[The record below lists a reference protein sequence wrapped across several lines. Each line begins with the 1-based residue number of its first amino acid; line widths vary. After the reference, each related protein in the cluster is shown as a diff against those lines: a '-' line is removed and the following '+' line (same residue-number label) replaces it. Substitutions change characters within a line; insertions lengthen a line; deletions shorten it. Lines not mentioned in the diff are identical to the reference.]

1 MIARYVG
8 VGIGAWYLLAPFL
21 WGYPLGFLWWHDV
34 ALGAVITALAG
45 SFLLTWS
52 RLAAWGLIGVGYY
65 SMLAPFLHGYLTH
78 PFAFWN
84 DLVFGILTVG
94 TGMALAAA
102 TIEYAPGIDARTAG

>member
-1 MIARYVG
+1 MISRYVG

-21 WGYPLGFLWWHDV
+21 WGYPLGFNWWHDV

-45 SFLLTWS
+45 SFLMGWS
-52 RLAAWGLIGVGYY
+52 RLAAWGLIAVGFY
-65 SMLAPFLHGYLTH
+65 SMLAPFLHGYVTATY
-78 PFAFWN
+78 PFWN

-102 TIEYAPGIDARTAG
+102 TIEYSPGIDARSAG